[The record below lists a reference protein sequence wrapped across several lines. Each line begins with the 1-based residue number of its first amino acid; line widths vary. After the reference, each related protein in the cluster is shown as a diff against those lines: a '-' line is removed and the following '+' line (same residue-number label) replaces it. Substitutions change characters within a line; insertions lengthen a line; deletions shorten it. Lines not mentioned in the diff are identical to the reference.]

1 MRYRTL
7 TASGDYTFGHGP
19 SEFLV
24 NSPATV
30 AQAVLTALL
39 LHQGEWFLDT
49 TVGMPWE
56 TQVLG
61 YGTQSLYD
69 AAIKAAILS
78 VEGVQAITSYS
89 SSLNRTTRALTVN
102 ATISTIYG
110 SANVVTNVPAFGTG
124 GYGIQPYG
132 GPGPYGG

>member
-1 MRYRTL
+1 MRYRAL
-7 TASGDYTFGHGP
+7 TAQFDYSLGLGP
-19 SEFLV
+19 QEFLV
-24 NSPATV
+24 NSPQCV

-69 AAIKAAILS
+69 AAIQTEIL
-78 VEGVQAITSYS
+78 GVQGVQSLVSYS
-89 SSLNRTTRALTVN
+89 SSLNRATRVLTVN
-102 ATISTIYG
+102 ATINTIYG
-110 SANVVTNVPAFGTG
+110 QAAITTSIQLGG
-124 GYGIQPYG
+124 GYGIDSFGEMPFG
-132 GPGPYGG
+132 GA